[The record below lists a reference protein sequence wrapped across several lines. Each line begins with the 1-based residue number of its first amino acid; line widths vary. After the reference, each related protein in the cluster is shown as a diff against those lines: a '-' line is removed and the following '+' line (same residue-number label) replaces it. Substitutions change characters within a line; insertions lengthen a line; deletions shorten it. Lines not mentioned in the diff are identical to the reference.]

1 MWYPKEDS
9 QDDVKA
15 KAEATEAQ
23 LSYEKSITDYIGNK
37 VAAIRD
43 AIFFTRKVKED
54 DHANEDNAPIRHTHS
69 ADERR
74 VDPLGKPGSFLTE
87 ETGKISKFF
96 GCIKSFHS

>member
-1 MWYPKEDS
+1 MWYPREDT

-43 AIFFTRKVKED
+43 AIFFTRKAKED
-54 DHANEDNAPIRHTHS
+54 DAAHTDNAPIRHTHS

-74 VDPLGKPGSFLTE
+74 LDPLGKPGSFMSE
-87 ETGKISKFF
+87 ETGKILIFSYVY
-96 GCIKSFHS
+96 